1 MALGPYFRKRWWEP
15 VVLIVAAFVLFW
27 PALGIGLL
35 SDDHVAVWR
44 TGVLGQPWRA
54 GFFRPLSDLS
64 IAWGHALH
72 GPGAL
77 GYHVFNVA
85 VHGVNVWLVLL
96 LARQWLSALHGP
108 VVAWMAALLFLVY
121 PFHIESVIWVVGR
134 ESALATFFSLVAL
147 VVLASGWPERRR
159 AWVSAGAFLLGTLCY
174 ESALL
179 LPVLLFPLVAARR
192 PVAWPRFGKWA
203 LAWGTALVVHIVVR
217 PWKADVAE
225 GSYGAGFFAHGP
237 WNYVLNI
244 PKVAGRLFLPPS
256 ADPGDQLGR
265 FALLLATALVVT
277 IAWGRRSRRSP
288 GSMEPV
294 EALLWSLAVTCLLAV
309 LGGVSTRTMESDRF
323 LYMPSV
329 FLALLIAFAVVQFR
343 NTVVRYVVFA
353 AVIATSV
360 HLLWKGQHAWQEA
373 SRLSEKVIAELP
385 AKPPNGRLFVHDLPD
400 HVNGA
405 FVFRNGFAEALLLAG
420 RDTAGMVL
428 VRDPQAVELGPEDL
442 LWSPGIERQ

>member
-15 VVLIVAAFVLFW
+15 VVLMMAAFALFW
-27 PALGIGLL
+27 PTLGIGLL

-44 TGVLGQPWRA
+44 TGVLGQPWRT

-72 GPGAL
+72 GPGGL
-77 GYHVFNVA
+77 GYHAFNVA
-85 VHGVNVWLVLL
+85 LHGVNAWLVLL

-121 PFHIESVIWVVGR
+121 PFHLESVIWVVGR
-134 ESALATFFSLVAL
+134 ESALAAFFGLLAF
-147 VVLASGWPERRR
+147 VVLGSAWPERRR
-159 AWVSAGAFLLGTLCY
+159 AWVSAGAFFLGALCY

-192 PVAWPRFGKWA
+192 PVAWPRFGKWV
-203 LAWGTALVVHIVVR
+203 LAWGTALVLHVAVR
-217 PWKADVAE
+217 PWKADMAA
-225 GSYGAGFFAHGP
+225 GSYGAGFFGHGP

-256 ADPGDQLGR
+256 ADPGDQLWR
-265 FALLLATALVVT
+265 FALLLAMALVVT
-277 IAWGRRSRRSP
+277 ITWGRRSRRSP
-288 GSMEPV
+288 GCLEPV

-329 FLALLIAFAVVQFR
+329 FLALLVAFAVLQFG
-343 NTVVRYVVFA
+343 NMVVRYVVFA
-353 AVIATSV
+353 AVLMVSV
-360 HLLWKGQHAWQEA
+360 HFLWQGQRSWQEA
-373 SRLSEKVIAELP
+373 YRLSAQVIADLP
-385 AKPPNGRLFVHDLPD
+385 APPPNARLLVHDLPD

-420 RDTAGMVL
+420 RDTAGVVL
-428 VRDPQAVELGPEDL
+428 VRGAQPVERGPGDVE
-442 LWSPGIERQ
+442 WSPNIGL